1 MLLSLN
7 LEKCLLPQL
16 PFEMPEEWED
26 EDKQIVCSQTGF
38 TPPQS
43 QKYFHKKCAICSFCI
58 STSDKWWSVILVS
71 YKYAVPLDNKV
82 VQMCWENC
90 NNYNSDEFSP
100 FFAWEIKNSCGLICP
115 CILKMTKVSCRD
127 SEFCCF
133 ADPLICSKALGSV
146 LTDNARNIIMEI

>member
-7 LEKCLLPQL
+7 WEKCLLPQL
-16 PFEMPEEWED
+16 PFEMLEEWED

-43 QKYFHKKCAICSFCI
+43 QKYFLKKCAICSFCI

-71 YKYAVPLDNKV
+71 YKYAVPLDNRV

-90 NNYNSDEFSP
+90 NNYNSGEFLP
-100 FFAWEIKNSCGLICP
+100 FFAWEIKTFSLLTCP
-115 CILKMTKVSCRD
+115 YLLEITRTCCRD
-127 SEFCCF
+127 SEFSCF
-133 ADPLICSKALGSV
+133 IDPVICSKALGNA
-146 LTDNARNIIMEI
+146 LTDNARNMIIEI